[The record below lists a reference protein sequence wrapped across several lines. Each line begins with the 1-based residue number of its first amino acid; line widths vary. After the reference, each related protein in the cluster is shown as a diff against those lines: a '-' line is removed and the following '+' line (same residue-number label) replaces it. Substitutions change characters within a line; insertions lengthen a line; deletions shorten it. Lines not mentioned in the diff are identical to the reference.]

1 MFFIINCSVSQ
12 DVFGSL
18 LINVLARIIHESLA
32 ATTDKAVLP
41 GVLGCRPLRRT
52 VLVRLGFD
60 FRFWILDLGFWVQLM
75 ISNLQ
80 FRFRDLFF
88 DSHELFSRFSF
99 RNPPSAIR
107 IRRRWLQWQPNW
119 HVATWTRIQKRSQY
133 RTWVFGRGKD
143 RQDQYY
149 GLLIILKGRNSAVA
163 RLYHM
168 LCWSCQYENDP
179 RSLPK
184 NICLVAQ

>member
-1 MFFIINCSVSQ
+1 
-12 DVFGSL
+12 
-18 LINVLARIIHESLA
+18 
-32 ATTDKAVLP
+32 
-41 GVLGCRPLRRT
+41 
-52 VLVRLGFD
+52 
-60 FRFWILDLGFWVQLM
+60 M

-119 HVATWTRIQKRSQY
+119 HVATWTRIQKRLQY
-133 RTWVFGRGKD
+133 RTCVFGRGKD

-184 NICLVAQ
+184 NICIVARSFRQSIRRNSRKHSHAATSLYDKRVPSYMVSQGQFMIYPG